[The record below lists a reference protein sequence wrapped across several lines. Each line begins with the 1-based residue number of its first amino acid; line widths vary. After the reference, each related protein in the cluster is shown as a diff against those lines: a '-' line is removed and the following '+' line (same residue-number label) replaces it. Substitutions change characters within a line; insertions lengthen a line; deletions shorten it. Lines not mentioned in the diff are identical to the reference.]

1 MQVGL
6 EYMTVVVLRLY
17 QKLIKGGFMMKKL
30 LVLLMSFG
38 LVFSVYSSDQW
49 TKANPTGATNLSD
62 LDASITANNAALDRL
77 LIEYRGSAKIEYAS
91 TSTITVTSGQVACS
105 NSAGSVVRWRRNTSD
120 TTVSWTMLDTSS
132 EVASTTYYLWAVAD
146 TDVATFTV
154 TISTSSTAPS
164 GKTYYAKL
172 GQFYNNSSSNIL
184 DDNTLIN
191 DNDNL
196 LKVSIGTG
204 TVANGGTI
212 PLPSG
217 YTHSQCKW
225 TVSVNTL
232 NHYDRDWAGTITHE
246 CSVNS
251 SRVVTIY
258 GYNSNYGGYVYGT
271 VNYIIIGQKP

>member
-1 MQVGL
+1 
-6 EYMTVVVLRLY
+6 
-17 QKLIKGGFMMKKL
+17 MKKL

-172 GQFYNNSSSNIL
+172 GQFYNNSSSNIEQVKN
-184 DDNTLIN
+184 DDTKPEILI
-191 DNDNL
+191 
-196 LKVSIGTG
+196 STG
-204 TVANGGTI
+204 TVTHGGTI

-217 YTHSQCKW
+217 YIESQCEW
-225 TVSVNTL
+225 IVSANNASHDGYGQYESDDSGIKCYTTGRVLYISVYAL
-232 NHYDRDWAGTITHE
+232 NGWHTGGTA
-246 CSVNS
+246 
-251 SRVVTIY
+251 
-258 GYNSNYGGYVYGT
+258 NYM
-271 VNYIIIGQKP
+271 IIGIQR

>member
-1 MQVGL
+1 
-6 EYMTVVVLRLY
+6 
-17 QKLIKGGFMMKKL
+17 MKKL

-132 EVASTTYYLWAVAD
+132 EAASTTYYLWAVAD

-164 GKTYYAKL
+164 GKTYYARL
-172 GQFYNNSSSNIL
+172 GSFYNDSSSNIL
-184 DDNTLIN
+184 NDNTIVN
-191 DNDNL
+191 DNESAEKQFGDWVA
-196 LKVSIGTG
+196 KSIGTSYLAATDGFVQVFTGYCQNSTQHIYSDSSNPPTTVRAAGRHDG
-204 TVANGGTI
+204 TTGINSLTSAVKLGDYYKATSTGSTTGNETMFWI
-212 PLPSG
+212 P
-217 YTHSQCKW
+217 
-225 TVSVNTL
+225 N
-232 NHYDRDWAGTITHE
+232 D
-246 CSVNS
+246 
-251 SRVVTIY
+251 
-258 GYNSNYGGYVYGT
+258 
-271 VNYIIIGQKP
+271 